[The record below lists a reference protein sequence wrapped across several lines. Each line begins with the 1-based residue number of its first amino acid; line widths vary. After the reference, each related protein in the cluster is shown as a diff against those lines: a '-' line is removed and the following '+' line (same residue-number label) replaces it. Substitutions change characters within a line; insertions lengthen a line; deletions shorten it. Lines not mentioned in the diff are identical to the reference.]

1 MPNVPENSAKTS
13 LPWLHFKTGHAL
25 CREENKVEFREG
37 RFHAKKL
44 PFLHKKIAEHHFE
57 LSLSTFYLLTV
68 YFNLE
73 MQNSGLKTTAWRLR
87 GSHFDENGY
96 PSLRFPNMVK
106 VNIHEDYTRVT
117 RFNPLLARKQIGR

>member
-1 MPNVPENSAKTS
+1 MKHLKIHELPFKSVIVLAIECKIYLKNFTALGAFQNSR
-13 LPWLHFKTGHAL
+13 AL

-68 YFNLE
+68 YF
-73 MQNSGLKTTAWRLR
+73 
-87 GSHFDENGY
+87 
-96 PSLRFPNMVK
+96 
-106 VNIHEDYTRVT
+106 
-117 RFNPLLARKQIGR
+117 